1 MKPRL
6 KALLGVV
13 LLAAGHAYAAD
24 LLTAAGDA
32 VATGDY
38 STALAELNKLHSPR
52 ADQAEARF
60 LRGTALAGDGKL
72 DAAAAIFRKLIAD
85 YPRQPEPY
93 NNLAAIYAREGRLA
107 DAKKVL
113 EHGLST
119 DDRYAALYRN
129 LSDIYVQ
136 MARASYAKALRIR
149 SASPPPG
156 LQVLTALKTTPE
168 APAPIMVASAEPVA
182 AALPAKAADAVPA
195 AKPAPAPAAA
205 NRRPIS
211 APKPVAAPAA
221 APKPIPAPAAA
232 AKPKPAP
239 TPVAKP
245 SPAPAPTPKPV
256 PAPAPVAKQALAPA
270 PASKPA
276 PVPVPQP
283 GSITAPAPTPTPVPA
298 PEPKPI
304 PAPVPTP
311 APAPAPSVPVA
322 VAQIAPAAAKTP
334 VGEAAGSERLAVV
347 DTLNGWA
354 KAWSQQDIGAYLA
367 HYEAGYAPPGTS
379 RSAWERERR
388 LHLTRPAWI
397 KVSLSDIEVRAT
409 TPDQA
414 TVTLTQHY
422 SATGYKDVTIKRF
435 VLVLRGGN
443 WMIASEQSLKVMH

>member
-195 AKPAPAPAAA
+195 AKPAPAPAARGSC
-205 NRRPIS
+205 RRCVQMYGDVVRGIDS
-211 APKPVAAPAA
+211 MRFEEAIRAVKAERGVALD
-221 APKPIPAPAAA
+221 
-232 AKPKPAP
+232 
-239 TPVAKP
+239 TE
-245 SPAPAPTPKPV
+245 
-256 PAPAPVAKQALAPA
+256 LD
-270 PASKPA
+270 
-276 PVPVPQP
+276 
-283 GSITAPAPTPTPVPA
+283 
-298 PEPKPI
+298 
-304 PAPVPTP
+304 
-311 APAPAPSVPVA
+311 
-322 VAQIAPAAAKTP
+322 
-334 VGEAAGSERLAVV
+334 AGDLRRVV
-347 DTLNGWA
+347 DTARPSLGDILEGGKRTQAGDDELHGSCAFCRRAAPRAGAKGPCLIMAGAGMCNGGRIL
-354 KAWSQQDIGAYLA
+354 KHLRTGL
-367 HYEAGYAPPGTS
+367 PS
-379 RSAWERERR
+379 R
-388 LHLTRPAWI
+388 
-397 KVSLSDIEVRAT
+397 
-409 TPDQA
+409 
-414 TVTLTQHY
+414 TQPC
-422 SATGYKDVTIKRF
+422 
-435 VLVLRGGN
+435 
-443 WMIASEQSLKVMH
+443 